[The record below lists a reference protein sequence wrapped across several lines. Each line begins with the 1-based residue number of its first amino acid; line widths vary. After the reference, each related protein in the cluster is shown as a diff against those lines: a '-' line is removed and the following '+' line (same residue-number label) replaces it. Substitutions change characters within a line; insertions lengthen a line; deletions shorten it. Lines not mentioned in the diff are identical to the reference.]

1 MTRSRSRTPTETPET
16 PDYNEDGTI
25 SPSPKSIG
33 VQTVQEVANAVS
45 KQYGHILRPARL
57 LPAYTHLPTGIFTLD
72 MALFGGI
79 PETLISM
86 LYGWES
92 SGKSTTAM
100 RVAAAAQ
107 AKYSDKQVVYMDV
120 EGTFSNEWAVRHG
133 VDTSRLFVVQPETGE
148 QAVDLCYDVLRAK
161 DTALVVVDSLPALV
175 SFSEL
180 GKSAEDVQVAGN
192 ARLVGRMLRLIVQA
206 MTAQRRLGNTATVVL
221 INQFRNRIVHMGDPR
236 ILPGGNALKFAVSVR
251 VELTNKEH
259 LGKDDN
265 DIETVDFNEHG
276 FKVTKNKLGTGIRN
290 GEFTMIRNPSHPLGS
305 GFIDDG
311 KTVLTYAKKFNL
323 FTGGGASWRLDGVD
337 KKFSRIQDA
346 VDWLYENRD
355 EYTKLTRRLISIQRE
370 HAGLRPD
377 GWY

>member
-1 MTRSRSRTPTETPET
+1 MTRSKKPEVQ
-16 PDYNEDGTI
+16 EDDDVV
-25 SPSPKSIG
+25 SVSPKPIG
-33 VQTVQEVANAVS
+33 VQTISEVAAALS
-45 KQYGHILRPARL
+45 KQYGQILRPAAL
-57 LPAYTHLPTGIFTLD
+57 LPMYTHLSTGIFTLD

-100 RVAAAAQ
+100 RVAASAQ
-107 AKYSDKQVVYMDV
+107 RRYADKQVVYIDV
-120 EGTFSNEWAVRHG
+120 EGTFSNEWATRHG

-161 DTALVVVDSLPALV
+161 DTSLVVLDSLPALV
-175 SFSEL
+175 SFAEL

-192 ARLVGRMLRLIVQA
+192 ARLIGRMLRLIVQA
-206 MTAQRRLGNTATVVL
+206 MTAQRKLGNTATVLL

-259 LGKDDN
+259 LGRDDS
-265 DIETVDFNEHG
+265 DVETVDHNEHG
-276 FKVTKNKLGTGIRN
+276 FKITKNKLGTGIRN

-323 FTGGGASWRLDGVD
+323 FTGGGSSWRIQDVD
-337 KKFSRIQDA
+337 KKFSKIQDA
-346 VDWLYENRD
+346 VDWLYQNPD
-355 EYTKLTRRLISIQRE
+355 DYQLLMRRLISIQRE
-370 HAGLRPD
+370 HAGLKPD

>member
-1 MTRSRSRTPTETPET
+1 MTRSRSKPPADTAPTYDDE
-16 PDYNEDGTI
+16 GVI
-25 SPSPKSIG
+25 SASPKSIG
-33 VQTVQEVANAVS
+33 VQTVQEVATALS
-45 KQYGHILRPARL
+45 KQYGQILRPASM
-57 LPAYTHLPTGIFTLD
+57 LPTYTHLPTGIFTLD
-72 MALFGGI
+72 MALFGGV

-86 LYGWES
+86 FYGWES

-100 RVAAAAQ
+100 RVAGSAQ
-107 AKYSDKQVVYMDV
+107 RKYPDKQVVYLDV
-120 EGTFSNEWAVRHG
+120 EGTFSNEWATKHG
-133 VDTSRLFVVQPETGE
+133 VDISRLFVVQPETGE

-161 DTALVVVDSLPALV
+161 DTSLVVVDSLPALV

-206 MTAQRRLGNTATVVL
+206 MTAQRRLGNTATVLL

-259 LGKDDN
+259 LGKDDS
-265 DIETVDFNEHG
+265 DVETVDFNEHG
-276 FKVTKNKLGTGIRN
+276 FKITKNKLGTGIRN
-290 GEFTMIRNPSHPLGS
+290 GEFTMIRNPSHPRGS

-311 KTVLTYAKKFNL
+311 KTVLTYAKKFDL
-323 FTGGGASWRLDGVD
+323 FTGGGASWRLEGVD
-337 KKFSRIQDA
+337 KKFGRIQDA
-346 VDWLYENRD
+346 VDWLYENPE
-355 EYTKLTRRLISIQRE
+355 EYTVLARRLISIQRE